1 MNSNAINTVTKTL
14 TSSQG
19 AKVIHTQLV
28 SETEKVSL
36 KTDEIMGLISDSTN
50 SIKLNNNAE
59 IEITKQE
66 AIRKQALESF
76 NKSAIGLHNGG
87 VRLLDGRSKDKQTGV
102 IRQQFLDEL
111 KTLKTSSAQKYYE
124 LFMSVVNS
132 GKPVK
137 SFNTGLNVKLDDSK
151 TSKKKKGA
159 DTEPKDIDAIIASLV
174 NHPKFSKTFSVDTQ
188 LEIKEILIKAGYEVE
203 L

>member
-19 AKVIHTQLV
+19 AKVTHTQLV

-36 KTDEIMGLISDSTN
+36 KDVEIMGLISDSTN

-76 NKSAIGLHNGG
+76 NKSALGLHSGG
-87 VRLLDGRSKDKQTGV
+87 VRLLDGRSKDKQTSV
-102 IRQQFLDEL
+102 IRTHFLDEL
-111 KTLKTSSAQKYYE
+111 SKAMKVSSAQKYYE

-159 DTEPKDIDAIIASLV
+159 DTSKQIDIIELLADV
-174 NHPKFSKTFSVDTQ
+174 YNNPKFEKTLSESTQ
-188 LEIKEILIKAGYEVE
+188 LEIFEILNSNKYFE
-203 L
+203 

>member
-1 MNSNAINTVTKTL
+1 MTSNAINTVVKTL

-19 AKVIHTQLV
+19 AKVTHTQLK
-28 SETEKVSL
+28 SEVEKVSL
-36 KTDEIMGLISDSTN
+36 KDVEIMGLISDSTN

-76 NKSAIGLHNGG
+76 NKSATGLHNGG
-87 VRLLDGRSKDKQTGV
+87 VRLLDGRSKDKQTSV

-151 TSKKKKGA
+151 TNKKKKGA
-159 DTEPKDIDAIIASLV
+159 DTSKQIDIIELLADV
-174 NHPKFSKTFSVDTQ
+174 YNNPKFEKTLSESTQ
-188 LEIKEILIKAGYEVE
+188 LEIFEILNSNKYFE
-203 L
+203 